1 MKAINLILN
10 RYRLAG
16 AAFWQARSEQ
26 ERKILGLGGALLLL
40 ALLYSTLIDPALS
53 GRTRLN
59 KELPILR
66 QEAATIDGLAL
77 TANELKKSAPVP
89 VPPMTRDS
97 LTAALKARGLT
108 PQSLNMTGEYAKLQ
122 FNEVPFSGLMTWLD
136 AVRHE
141 SRIGVQ
147 DATIVAKPTA
157 GLVDATLTLHQSGGG
172 AK

>member
-1 MKAINLILN
+1 MKALTLLIG
-10 RYRLAG
+10 RYRLAALG
-16 AAFWQARSEQ
+16 FWQARSEQ
-26 ERKILGLGGALLLL
+26 ERKIMGLGGAAVLL
-40 ALLYSTLIDPALS
+40 ALLYSIFIDPALS

-66 QEAATIDGLAL
+66 QEAATIEGLASE
-77 TANELKKSAPVP
+77 ASELKKHAPVP

-108 PQSLNMTGEYAKLQ
+108 PQSLNLTGEYAKLQ

-136 AVRHE
+136 AMRHE
-141 SRIGVQ
+141 NRIGVQ
-147 DATIVAKPTA
+147 DANIVAKPTA
-157 GLVDATLTLHQSGGG
+157 GLVDATLTLHQSGGS